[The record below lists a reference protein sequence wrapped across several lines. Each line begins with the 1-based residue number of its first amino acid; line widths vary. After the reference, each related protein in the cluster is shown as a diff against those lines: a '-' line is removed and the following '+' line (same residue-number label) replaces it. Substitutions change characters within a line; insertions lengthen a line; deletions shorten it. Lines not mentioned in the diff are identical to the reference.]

1 MTRKYDVLLA
11 ACRAFLRKMG
21 MDEVGVEWGMETQYN
36 RAENSISLHSGQNER
51 TAPLYIEFMR
61 DEYGINLESFH
72 PTLVAFLHEV
82 GHAATMDS
90 FSEED
95 LMLYSFLKDGTAPSF
110 YWSLPDEAA
119 ANAWVAEHWDS
130 GEVEELASKWG
141 LM

>member
-1 MTRKYDVLLA
+1 MTHRTDIVLA
-11 ACRAFLRKMG
+11 ACRTFLKKMG
-21 MDEVGVEWGMETQYN
+21 MNEVGVEWGTETVYN
-36 RAENSISLHSGQNER
+36 RAENSISLHAGQNER
-51 TAPLYIEFMR
+51 TAPMYVEFMR
-61 DEYGINLESFH
+61 GEYGINLEAFH
-72 PTLVAFLHEV
+72 PTLLAFLHEA

-95 LMLYSFLKDGTAPSF
+95 LMLYSFLKDGAAPSF

-119 ANAWVAEHWDS
+119 ANQWVAEHWGD